1 MAVQIDILQQVLEV
15 FRVQEFASQYSSTL
29 DKFLYSIF
37 FPMILLL
44 LLIYILSA
52 RMFPNH
58 KGLSVLLGVSFLI
71 FIVVYPPESD
81 YSLYSAFAPIGQV
94 WYAFV
99 IIIGVLWVL
108 LSHIFPSDRSAGFQG
123 ARSGRSPA
131 VLERE
136 DVSEGLIKK
145 AKKAY
150 EKTSGKIAKQLER
163 QITTN
168 LAYMENMI
176 NTKRAAGRNSKEIA
190 DLIKEFNNLRSEALA
205 MIARLDNMSEM
216 EKAYLQR
223 NPEQYELEVNRITR
237 DFSRA

>member
-1 MAVQIDILQQVLEV
+1 MAPQIDILQQVLEV
-15 FRVQEFASQYSSTL
+15 LRVQEFASQYSSTL

-37 FPMILLL
+37 FPVILLL
-44 LLIYILSA
+44 ILVYILTN
-52 RMFPNH
+52 RIFPTH

-99 IIIGVLWVL
+99 VIIGIMWVL
-108 LSHIFPSDRSAGFQG
+108 LGRIWPSNRSGPSG
-123 ARSGRSPA
+123 GGRSPS

-136 DVSEGLIKK
+136 DVSEGLVKK
-145 AKKAY
+145 AKRAY
-150 EKTSGKIAKQLER
+150 EKTSGKIAKQMER
-163 QITTN
+163 QIITN

-176 NTKRAAGRNSKEIA
+176 NTKRAASRNSKEVA
-190 DLIKEFNNLRSEALA
+190 DLIKEFNNLRNEALG
-205 MIARLDNMSEM
+205 MIAKLDNVSEM

-223 NPEQYELEVNRITR
+223 SPEQYELQVNQITR

>member
-1 MAVQIDILQQVLEV
+1 MAPQIDILQQVLEV

-44 LLIYILSA
+44 ILIYILTN
-52 RMFPNH
+52 RIFPTH

-71 FIVVYPPESD
+71 FIMVYPPESD

-99 IIIGVLWVL
+99 VIIGILWVL
-108 LSHIFPSDRSAGFQG
+108 LGRIWPSN
-123 ARSGRSPA
+123 RSGPSGGGRSSA

-136 DVSEGLIKK
+136 EVSEGMIKK
-145 AKKAY
+145 TKRAY
-150 EKTSGKIAKQLER
+150 EATSGKVVKQSER

-176 NTKRAAGRNSKEIA
+176 NTKRAAGKNSKEIA
-190 DLIKEFNNLRSEALA
+190 DLIKEFNGLRAETLG
-205 MIARLDNMSEM
+205 MIARLDNMGEI
-216 EKAYLQR
+216 EKVLGDLQR
-223 NPEQYELEVNRITR
+223 SPEQYELEVNRITR